1 MSQKGIH
8 MSRFFSH
15 RDSSVLPMAEE
26 NAPAEGRVY
35 SIKPISRPARTET
48 EKFVLRLLDR
58 RESIAYDELVWG
70 LSSFLYEQEVK
81 IGGWALDIGV
91 FGASLF
97 VPEARRELEL
107 AKGILWEI
115 DSPRKDSNELLS
127 NLSRDER
134 PTLLGDWRR
143 DRRGA

>member
-1 MSQKGIH
+1 MRQKDIH
-8 MSRFFSH
+8 ISLLFFH
-15 RDSSVLPMAEE
+15 RVNSVLP
-26 NAPAEGRVY
+26 
-35 SIKPISRPARTET
+35 
-48 EKFVLRLLDR
+48 LLDR
-58 RESIAYDELVWG
+58 TESIAYDELVWG

-143 DRRGA
+143 GRRGAESRRATGRRSRRDS